1 MSSTDVED
9 LAGVFRPTDNILA
22 VNLHWMYQPST
33 EEVLPIFKKWRN
45 LNRLKLKVN
54 EAKTRVNFPRMNMI
68 RDFILGME
76 YLTALHIND
85 YFDHEQLKIFEEKV
99 NDLVKQ
105 RRPRFIFKVGSCL
118 DVF

>member
-9 LAGVFRPTDNILA
+9 LAGVFRPTKNILD

-33 EEVLPIFKKWRN
+33 EEVLPIFKKWPN
-45 LNRLKLKVN
+45 LRRLKLKVN
-54 EAKTRVNFPRMNMI
+54 EAKKLVNFPRTKII
-68 RDFILGME
+68 RDFILDME
-76 YLTALHIND
+76 NLSALHIND
-85 YFDHEQLKIFEEKV
+85 YFDYEQLKIFETKV

-118 DVF
+118 